1 VDQGI
6 PVVSEDVGKQ
16 HGRKLIFHVE
26 DGTAWVKRLR
36 EPMQI
41 DFQAILETFRRDP
54 LEVWSSWNGI
64 RVTLEEKPARRAASE
79 VKTSK
84 GG

>member
-1 VDQGI
+1 
-6 PVVSEDVGKQ
+6 
-16 HGRKLIFHVE
+16 
-26 DGTAWVKRLR
+26 
-36 EPMQI
+36 MQI

-64 RVTLEEKPARRAASE
+64 RVTLEEKPGRLAASE
-79 VKTSK
+79 VKMSK